1 MASCTSQASL
11 KTWTRP
17 QSSKTRHLTH
27 WEITHHSTCSIT
39 EAEFSS
45 ALQNKS
51 HPLQTPRPCP
61 PIPCGYASWK
71 TFIKTGLQWAAL
83 PVILFFFSLVN
94 LFVSSSV
101 GRKGKS
107 ASFPVFM
114 YMWICCTNMH
124 LLWLLLCQWTVPTP
138 FSSWYVCKY
147 LLLLWSLKSIGYSRR
162 TQQGTNAIMY
172 IVGLAHFWLNWT

>member
-83 PVILFFFSLVN
+83 PVILCFFWWIYLLAPQLEGRENPHLFLSSCICEYAVQTCISCGYYFVN
-94 LFVSSSV
+94 
-101 GRKGKS
+101 G
-107 ASFPVFM
+107 
-114 YMWICCTNMH
+114 
-124 LLWLLLCQWTVPTP
+124 LCQ
-138 FSSWYVCKY
+138 
-147 LLLLWSLKSIGYSRR
+147 LLFPADMSVNTCYCFGVLSL
-162 TQQGTNAIMY
+162 
-172 IVGLAHFWLNWT
+172 